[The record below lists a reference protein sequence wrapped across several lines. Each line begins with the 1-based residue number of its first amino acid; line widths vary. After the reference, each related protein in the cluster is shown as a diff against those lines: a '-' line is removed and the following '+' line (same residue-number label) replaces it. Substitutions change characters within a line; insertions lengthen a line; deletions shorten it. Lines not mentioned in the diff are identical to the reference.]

1 MKKFVCSRILRE
13 WIIELTEMQRA
24 LIRAL
29 IGFEYKKA
37 SETDSQFKVLENAE
51 KTVVI
56 KS

>member
-1 MKKFVCSRILRE
+1 
-13 WIIELTEMQRA
+13 MQRA